1 MFVISGQAVPKPACK
16 GTDTSYKI
24 EIWITAS
31 VYHTVID
38 FNEVD
43 MRIYLPE
50 KVIFTEVARVDK
62 SSCLP
67 KLKPITVLFFYF
79 HLLLK
84 SCLT

>member
-1 MFVISGQAVPKPACK
+1 MFVISGQTVPKPACK

-24 EIWITAS
+24 EISITAS
-31 VYHTVID
+31 VYHTIID

-50 KVIFTEVARVDK
+50 TEVARVDD

-67 KLKPITVLFFYF
+67 KLKPITVLLYEF